1 MRIIFIIV
9 KFIRFIFNFPLLI
22 IIKIGSIYSHLLKFL
37 DVRNHDTFW
46 EENLQKEV
54 DKKKSKKIFLDKK
67 KFIRFYTPTLVSAY
81 RAKYFFTNEPDTLE
95 WLDKNGG
102 KKKILYDIG
111 ANMGIYSLYYSKKF
125 NSTSYVFEPSFM
137 NLDLIQ
143 NNLKLNNLEKKVV
156 IVPNATYS
164 KTAISKLYQLRR
176 VAGDAVTTLN
186 NNKVFK
192 NMLDR
197 SPATNNSPSIN
208 QVLGLSIDYLVKNK
222 ISKKPDLIKIDVDGN
237 EIEVLKG
244 CKDTLRDNKKISIL
258 IELRKDT
265 YNPAKIFLEKN
276 GFKFVSKMRNNYIWE
291 K

>member
-1 MRIIFIIV
+1 MRIIFIFI
-9 KFIRFIFNFPLLI
+9 KFIRFIFNSPLLA
-22 IIKIGSIYSHLLKFL
+22 IIKIGSIYSYLLKFL

-54 DKKKSKKIFLDKK
+54 EKKKSKKIFLDKK
-67 KFIRFYTPTLVSAY
+67 KFLRFYTPTLISAY
-81 RAKYFFTNEPDTLE
+81 RAKSFFTKEPDTLE
-95 WLDKNGG
+95 WLDKKGG
-102 KKKILYDIG
+102 NNKILYDIG

-137 NLDLIQ
+137 NLNLIQ

-156 IVPNATYS
+156 IVPNPTYS
-164 KTAISKLYQLRR
+164 KTAISTLYQLRR
-176 VAGDAVTTLN
+176 IAGDAVTTLN

-197 SPATNNSPSIN
+197 STVTNSPSIN
-208 QVLGLSIDYLVKNK
+208 QVLGLSIDYLVENK
-222 ISKKPDLIKIDVDGN
+222 ILKKPDLIKIDVDGN

-244 CKDTLRDNKKISIL
+244 CKKTLSGNKKISIL

-265 YNPAKIFLEKN
+265 YNSAKNFLKTN
-276 GFKFVSKMRNNYIWE
+276 GLKFVSKMRNNYIWE